1 MAMPVILMA
10 LGVIFIF
17 ISGMAAGVLINQF
30 FNTLNE
36 VNDK

>member
-1 MAMPVILMA
+1 MAITLMA
-10 LGVIFIF
+10 LGVILIF
-17 ISGMAAGVLINQF
+17 ISGVATGCLISDF